1 MNTVHAQH
9 DMLKAELLFK
19 EGHMNHN
26 IACASYYLLQFQKAE
41 RSVQRVKSKLA
52 IADQVVGRARM
63 VIFDGGYVSA
73 LSVRSST
80 HGQNMQ
86 CVRSESFQLT
96 ALLYPNLLA
105 FLYRMSFGYIP
116 LTSKYY

>member
-9 DMLKAELLFK
+9 DMLKAELLFE

-52 IADQVVGRARM
+52 IADRVVGRARM

-80 HGQNMQ
+80 RGQNMQ